1 MVKSYLNEHILCEKV
16 NYLEVRT
23 VYIQAV
29 QVHMNSSSST
39 MHSNVTIRVTV
50 YIHVYRKMWEESL
63 GTEHE
68 KWKNY
73 SSFVSAAAV

>member
-1 MVKSYLNEHILCEKV
+1 
-16 NYLEVRT
+16 
-23 VYIQAV
+23 
-29 QVHMNSSSST
+29 

-73 SSFVSAAAV
+73 SSFVSAAAEEG